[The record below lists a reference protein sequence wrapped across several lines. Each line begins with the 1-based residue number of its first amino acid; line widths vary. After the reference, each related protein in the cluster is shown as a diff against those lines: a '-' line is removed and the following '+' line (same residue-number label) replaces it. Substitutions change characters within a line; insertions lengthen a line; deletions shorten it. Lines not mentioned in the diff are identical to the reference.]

1 MSADGTGPDLPTR
14 ADVIV
19 VGGGPAALAAAS
31 EAAQRGLA
39 VLQRVTTE
47 QYDGA
52 RA

>member
-1 MSADGTGPDLPTR
+1 MVAASADNAGWVYLELLHATD
-14 ADVIV
+14 D
-19 VGGGPAALAAAS
+19 
-31 EAAQRGLA
+31 EAQRGLA